1 MRYHG
6 MPRSVISAFIKICP
20 ICNLK
25 QVQKSQHRIK
35 PIRSD
40 DFLKRFQIDLVD
52 MKHNPCEKNGKK
64 YQWIVHVEDH
74 FSKFHIIWALEHKYF
89 SFAYSAILS

>member
-25 QVQKSQHRIK
+25 QVQTSQPRIK

-52 MKHNPCEKNGKK
+52 MRHNPCKKMGKNINGSFTLKIIF
-64 YQWIVHVEDH
+64 QNFILFGHWNINQP
-74 FSKFHIIWALEHKYF
+74 SK
-89 SFAYSAILS
+89 